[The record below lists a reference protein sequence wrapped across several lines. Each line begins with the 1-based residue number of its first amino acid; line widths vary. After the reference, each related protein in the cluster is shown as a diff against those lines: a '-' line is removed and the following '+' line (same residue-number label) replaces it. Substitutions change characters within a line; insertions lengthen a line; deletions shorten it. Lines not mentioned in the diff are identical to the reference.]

1 MGLMILAG
9 AETSVV
15 LALLLLGG
23 LALTAWE
30 AHDQRMDR
38 KTAMWWILLLL
49 LIHVVGY
56 VAMRLVTASKPK
68 GQAGES

>member
-30 AHDQRMDR
+30 AHDQEMDR
-38 KTAMWWILLLL
+38 KTAVWWLLLVL

-56 VAMRLVTASKPK
+56 VAMRVFIATRSNNET
-68 GQAGES
+68 GEP

>member
-9 AETSVV
+9 AETSLV
-15 LALLLLGG
+15 LMLLLLAG

-30 AHDQRMDR
+30 AHEQQMDR
-38 KTAMWWILLLL
+38 KTATWWMLLVL

-56 VAMRLVTASKPK
+56 VAMRIFVAVRSNN
-68 GQAGES
+68 QIGES